1 MQSRHQVT
9 TSLLNIGFTDKNG
22 YIPIVV
28 TTIPFSFSPNLT
40 YQIRLITEFE
50 LTGVTRQVKQDLLS
64 LPEQLRSSED
74 DYFEFEKSD
83 KFGGICN
90 KRTIYNGWGYK
101 PTPGTCDQFYQC
113 DEEGVPHQQSCAA
126 GTFYDGNECR
136 HAEKVH
142 CSYDPCQRKPH
153 GYSYADGQSCY
164 GYFVCIGGRSKYLT
178 FSNGFYFNAHKKSCH
193 SDPTCFKDNLKRL
206 HQFF

>member
-1 MQSRHQVT
+1 MYAFKVFDRSC
-9 TSLLNIGFTDKNG
+9 
-22 YIPIVV
+22 YIA
-28 TTIPFSFSPNLT
+28 
-40 YQIRLITEFE
+40 
-50 LTGVTRQVKQDLLS
+50 
-64 LPEQLRSSED
+64 
-74 DYFEFEKSD
+74 D

-142 CSYDPCQRKPH
+142 CSYGITD
-153 GYSYADGQSCY
+153 
-164 GYFVCIGGRSKYLT
+164 FT
-178 FSNGFYFNAHKKSCH
+178 FF
-193 SDPTCFKDNLKRL
+193 LR
-206 HQFF
+206 